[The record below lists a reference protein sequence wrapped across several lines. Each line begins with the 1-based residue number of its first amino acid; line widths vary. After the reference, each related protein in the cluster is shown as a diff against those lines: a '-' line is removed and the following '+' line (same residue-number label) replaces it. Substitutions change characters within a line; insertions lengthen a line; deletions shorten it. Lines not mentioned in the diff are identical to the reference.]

1 MCIQMH
7 THVYLVVL
15 AIALE
20 IRNKAPWSWRSYE
33 RRWKREYTKI
43 KWKKKIKQNTETHQV
58 RKMHLVVYIHAW
70 RVRPVARWCIV
81 SAAPSRAKKKCIFFF
96 CCVYGCTTP
105 RQRTPMHTYTLYAQH
120 IIISSTNAQRA
131 HTITT
136 TMTMTMKMR
145 EREQEKCLA
154 SAVVLRLVS
163 VSIYLSILD
172 YRIYRI
178 KQCIELPWINCFFSH
193 QRMLVSCR
201 HRECNISCLL
211 ERVCVCVVR
220 IGIFSERQ
228 QQQKYT

>member
-43 KWKKKIKQNTETHQV
+43 KWKRKIKQNTETHQV

-120 IIISSTNAQRA
+120 IIISSTKRTKSTYNNNNNDNDNENE
-131 HTITT
+131 
-136 TMTMTMKMR
+136 R
-145 EREQEKCLA
+145 ERAREVLSVCCCVA
-154 SAVVLRLVS
+154 SRFGVHLFVYPWLSYISHKAMHRTAVNKLLFFASTYAR
-163 VSIYLSILD
+163 IL
-172 YRIYRI
+172 
-178 KQCIELPWINCFFSH
+178 PA
-193 QRMLVSCR
+193 
-201 HRECNISCLL
+201 
-211 ERVCVCVVR
+211 
-220 IGIFSERQ
+220 
-228 QQQKYT
+228 